1 MRTNY
6 IAIILTVILFSCNK
20 KSESVVD
27 TVFTDSLIKNYS
39 VSTLYKTTEGNYD
52 FWKKRMD
59 SLPDNFVNGP
69 KYSGA
74 LSALFH
80 FTGNIDYL
88 VKADSLIEQS
98 LIAYQE
104 REPGLNNTLAYLS
117 IQQHQFNRADSLLKK
132 IVKIEGQTAANAFLD
147 FDVSFEKGDYRRSK
161 NLLATLKD
169 DNSYAYLF
177 RKAKFEHYDGSLDS
191 SIANMLK
198 AAELAGENQY
208 LKQAALS
215 NAADL
220 CLHKGDLKKAFS
232 LYKSSITIDAADM
245 HSIMG
250 IGWIALA
257 HDKKDSLAE
266 NIFQFVQKHTQS
278 PDVLLKL
285 MQVAEFR
292 GDSILQQQYAA
303 EFISRA
309 TAKVYGNMYNKYCI
323 DLYTT
328 VTNEPAKAIILAEK
342 ELANRATPQTY
353 AWYVWSLYSNNEKEK
368 AYKYFKSYVSA
379 QPLEGLELYY
389 MGRMMEGLD
398 KKYNATEFY
407 KVAWKNRYDLSPS
420 KQKYLEETLK

>member
-20 KSESVVD
+20 KRESVVD

-98 LIAYQE
+98 VLAYQE

-245 HSIMG
+245 HSLMG
-250 IGWIALA
+250 IGWIALVN
-257 HDKKDSLAE
+257 DKKDSLAE
-266 NIFQFVQKHTQS
+266 NIFHFVQKHTQS

-292 GDSILQQQYAA
+292 GDSILQQQYAT
-303 EFISRA
+303 EFINRA
-309 TAKVYGNMYNKYCI
+309 TAEVYGNMYNKYCI

>member
-6 IAIILTVILFSCNK
+6 FVIIVAVILFSCNK
-20 KSESVVD
+20 KNAPVVD
-27 TVFTDSLIKNYS
+27 AAFTDSLISNYS
-39 VSTLYKTTEGNYD
+39 ISPLYKTTEGNFE

-59 SLPDNFVNGP
+59 SLPDNYVNGP
-69 KYSGA
+69 KYAGA
-74 LSALFH
+74 LSSLFH
-80 FTGNIDYL
+80 MTGNINYL
-88 VKADSLIEQS
+88 LKADSLIKES
-98 LIAYQE
+98 LVAYQD
-104 REPGLNNTLAYLS
+104 REPGFNNTLAYLS
-117 IQQHQFNRADSLLKK
+117 IQQHQFNRADSLLKVV
-132 IVKIEGQTAANAFLD
+132 VKFEGQTAANAFLD

-191 SIANMLK
+191 AISYMLK
-198 AAELAGENQY
+198 AAELARENKS

-232 LYKSSITIDAADM
+232 LYKSSINIDAADM

-250 IGWIALA
+250 IGWIALV

-266 NIFQFVQKHTQS
+266 QIFQFVKKHSMS

-292 GDSILQQQYAA
+292 GDSLLQQQYAA
-303 EFISRA
+303 EFITSA
-309 TAKVYGNMYNKYCI
+309 TAKAYGNMYNKYLI

-328 VTNEPAKAIILAEK
+328 VTNEPAKAILLAEK
-342 ELANRATPQTY
+342 ELTSRATPQTY

-368 AYKYFKSYVSA
+368 AYTYFKSYVSA
-379 QPLEGLELYY
+379 QPLEGLELYF
-389 MGRMMEGLD
+389 MGRMMEGLH

-420 KQKYLEETLK
+420 KQKYLEETLE

>member
-6 IAIILTVILFSCNK
+6 FVIIIAFILFSCNK
-20 KSESVVD
+20 KSEPVVD
-27 TVFTDSLIKNYS
+27 AVFTDSLIKNYS
-39 VSTLYKTTEGNYD
+39 VSPLYKTTKGNYE
-52 FWKKRMD
+52 FWKNRMD
-59 SLPDNFVNGP
+59 SVSDNYVNGP

-74 LSALFH
+74 LSSFFH
-80 FTGNIDYL
+80 ITGNIEYL
-88 VKADSLIEQS
+88 LKADSLIQQS
-98 LIAYQE
+98 ILAYQE
-104 REPGLNNTLAYLS
+104 REPGLNNTLAYLA

-132 IVKIEGQTAANAFLD
+132 VVKIEGQTAGNAFLD
-147 FDVSFEKGDYRRSK
+147 FDISFEKGDYRRSK
-161 NLLATLKD
+161 NLLATIED
-169 DNSYAYLF
+169 NNSYAFLF
-177 RKAKFEHYDGSLDS
+177 RKAKFEHYEGSLDTAIS
-191 SIANMLK
+191 CMLK
-198 AAELAGENQY
+198 AAELSRENKY

-232 LYKSSITIDAADM
+232 LYKSSIIIDAADM

-250 IGWIALA
+250 IGWIALV

-278 PDVLLKL
+278 PDILLKL

-292 GDSILQQQYAA
+292 NDSILQEQYAA
-303 EFISRA
+303 EFIKIA
-309 TAKVYGNMYNKYCI
+309 TDKKYGDMYNKYLI

-328 VTNEPAKAIILAEK
+328 VINEPSKAIALAER
-342 ELANRATPQTY
+342 ELINRATPQTY
-353 AWYVWSLYSNNEKEK
+353 AWYVWSLFSNNEKEK

-420 KQKYLEETLK
+420 KQKYLEEILK

>member
-6 IAIILTVILFSCNK
+6 FTIIIAFILFSCNK
-20 KSESVVD
+20 KNEPVVD
-27 TVFTDSLIKNYS
+27 AVFTDSLIKNYS
-39 VSTLYKTTEGNYD
+39 VSQLYKTTEGNYE
-52 FWKKRMD
+52 FWKNRMD
-59 SLPDNFVNGP
+59 SLPDNYVNGP

-74 LSALFH
+74 LSSLFH

-117 IQQHQFNRADSLLKK
+117 IQQHQFNRADSFLKK
-132 IVKIEGQTAANAFLD
+132 IVKIEGQTVANAFLD

-169 DNSYAYLF
+169 DKSYAYLF

-198 AAELAGENQY
+198 AAELAGENEY

-250 IGWIALA
+250 IGWIALV

-292 GDSILQQQYAA
+292 GDSILQQQYAT
-303 EFISRA
+303 EFKTRA
-309 TAKVYGNMYNKYCI
+309 TDKRYGDMYNKYLI

-342 ELANRATPQTY
+342 ELINRATPQTY
-353 AWYVWSLYSNNEKEK
+353 AWYVWSLYCNNEKEK
-368 AYKYFKSYVSA
+368 AYQYFKSYVSA

-420 KQKYLEETLK
+420 KQKFLEGILE